1 MIPLKDNLRCKVFGW
16 ATLLLIALNCLAYIG
31 ESIALSGSADAAAQ
45 FMATYTMI
53 PAKVVHAFASGDPH
67 LIGMAVLSIFTSM
80 FLHGGIMHLLGNMV
94 FLFAF
99 GPAMEAR
106 LGRFKYLAFYLLSG
120 LFACALQV
128 WSDPAATVFNLGA
141 SGAIAGVL
149 GGYLL
154 LWPKAE
160 VAGIVFMPLPMPVKA
175 VRAYWF
181 MICWFSVQLLSVL
194 QSGDPTS
201 GGGVAYFAH
210 IGGFIGGLAMALIAR
225 RMKPF
230 TDVCYVPTEA
240 CTPCEKENDGGDE
253 DGGSK

>member
-16 ATLLLIALNCLAYIG
+16 ATLILIALNCLAYVV
-31 ESIALSGSADAAAQ
+31 ESIALSGSPDAAAQ

-53 PAKVVHAFASGDPH
+53 PAKVMHAFASGDPH
-67 LIGMAVLSIFTSM
+67 LIGLAVMSIFTSM

-106 LGRFKYLAFYLLSG
+106 IGRMKYVGFYLLSG
-120 LFACALQV
+120 LFACALQI
-128 WSDPAATVFNLGA
+128 WSDPSAAVFNLGA

-175 VRAYWF
+175 RAYWF
-181 MICWFSVQLLSVL
+181 MICWFAVQLLSVI
-194 QSGDPTS
+194 QASGNTT

-210 IGGFIGGLAMALIAR
+210 IGGFIGGLAMALLVK

-230 TDVCYVPTEA
+230 TDVCYVPTEECA
-240 CTPCEKENDGGDE
+240 PCEKDHTDGD
-253 DGGSK
+253 DASN